1 MLDKWLVAADMDQ
14 SKLEVKMN
22 KEFSISM
29 GSIPTTGYV
38 WMAKFDGE
46 MVKLKDKSFK
56 ASEPSA
62 IGGGGTEI
70 FTFVPIG
77 SGETKITMILKRSWE
92 KEAAEERTY
101 QIKIR

>member
-1 MLDKWLVAADMDQ
+1 VAEDMDH
-14 SKLEVKMN
+14 SKLEAKIN
-22 KEFSISM
+22 EEFSISL

-56 ASEPSA
+56 ASEPTS
-62 IGGGGTEI
+62 IGGGGTET
-70 FTFVPIG
+70 FTFIPIG
-77 SGETKITMILKRSWE
+77 AGETEITMILKRSWE

-101 QIKIR
+101 GIKIR